1 MSPVAI
7 ALVHH
12 PVLDRQG
19 AVITTAITNLDLH
32 DLARSS
38 CTYGVTKL
46 FIVHPV
52 TAQRDLAQR
61 VKMHWVG
68 GSGARRI
75 PTREPAMSLVEVVP
89 ALSDVYAAL
98 GGRASLDVYTTSAKR
113 DGRAVTSYADARTR
127 LASSDRTAVVLFGTG
142 WGLADAVL
150 DDSDVFLAPILG
162 ANETGY
168 NHLSVRA
175 ACAIILD
182 RLLDP
187 HHPL

>member
-19 AVITTAITNLDLH
+19 AIITTAITNLDLH
-32 DLARSS
+32 DLARSA
-38 CTYGVTKL
+38 CTHGISQV

-52 TAQRDLAQR
+52 AAQRELALR
-61 VKMHWVG
+61 IKNHWVN

-75 PTREPAMSLVEVVP
+75 PSREPAMALLSVVP
-89 ALSDVYAAL
+89 SIEDAYAAQ
-98 GGRASLDVYTTSAKR
+98 GGRDCLDVYVTSAKSDER
-113 DGRAVTSYADARTR
+113 STSTYATARARMASATR
-127 LASSDRTAVVLFGTG
+127 SSMILFGTG
-142 WGLADAVL
+142 WGLAPAVL
-150 DDSDVFLAPILG
+150 YQADVFLAPLRG
-162 ANETGY
+162 AHPEGY

-182 RLLDP
+182 RLLAGE
-187 HHPL
+187 

>member
-1 MSPVAI
+1 MSQVAI

-32 DLARSS
+32 DLARSA
-38 CTYGVTKL
+38 CTHGVSSV

-52 TAQRDLAQR
+52 AAQRELALRIQN
-61 VKMHWVG
+61 HWVN

-75 PTREPAMSLVEVVP
+75 PTREPAMSLLSVVESIED
-89 ALSDVYAAL
+89 AYQAL
-98 GGRASLDVYTTSAKR
+98 GGRQSVDLYVTSAKSDQR
-113 DGRAVTSYADARTR
+113 GTMGYPAARARIAKREAPSLIV
-127 LASSDRTAVVLFGTG
+127 FGTG
-142 WGLADAVL
+142 WGLAPNLL
-150 DDSDVFLAPILG
+150 DQADVFLEPLKG
-162 ANETGY
+162 AHPEGY

-182 RLLDP
+182 RLLARDQ
-187 HHPL
+187 

>member
-32 DLARSS
+32 DLARSA
-38 CTYGVTKL
+38 CTHGVRSV

-52 TAQRDLAQR
+52 TAQRELALR
-61 VKMHWVG
+61 IKNHWVN

-75 PTREPAMSLVEVVP
+75 PTREPAMALLSIVETIDD
-89 ALSDVYAAL
+89 AYAAL
-98 GGRASLDVYTTSAKR
+98 GGRRALDLYVTSAKSE
-113 DGRAVTSYADARTR
+113 GRSTMGYVSARAR
-127 LASSDRTAVVLFGTG
+127 MASTDRPSLIAFGTG
-142 WGLADAVL
+142 WGLAPAIL
-150 DDSDVFLAPILG
+150 DEADVYLDPLKG
-162 ANETGY
+162 ASPDGY

-175 ACAIILD
+175 ACAIVLD
-182 RLLDP
+182 RLLAVRE
-187 HHPL
+187 